1 MQVLTPEEKRFIL
14 LVERGDCA
22 SVAKLI
28 KTYKNKPKV
37 FDVNCLDPLGRNGL
51 SIAII
56 NENPEM
62 MDLLLS
68 EGIQVKDALLLAISE
83 EYVEGVESLL
93 SDEEK
98 NHEPGK
104 KIHLFEPDFAMKIY
118 NYDIRIAVTIFTVS
132 LITGQPYSWES
143 VDPISANYTPD
154 ITPLIL
160 AAHYNNYEILKI
172 LLDRGATLPTP
183 HDLKCSCDS
192 CLTSSQE
199 DSLRFSL
206 SRINAY
212 KALASPSL
220 ISLTSADPILT
231 AFQLSDELKKL
242 RDMETQFCSEYNE
255 LRKQVSYNV
264 MAKDDFHSRITT
276 NIFTFYY

>member
-1 MQVLTPEEKRFIL
+1 MFK
-14 LVERGDCA
+14 
-22 SVAKLI
+22 S
-28 KTYKNKPKV
+28 YYHS
-37 FDVNCLDPLGRNGL
+37 GL
-51 SIAII
+51 
-56 NENPEM
+56 
-62 MDLLLS
+62 
-68 EGIQVKDALLLAISE
+68 
-83 EYVEGVESLL
+83 
-93 SDEEK
+93 
-98 NHEPGK
+98 
-104 KIHLFEPDFAMKIY
+104 
-118 NYDIRIAVTIFTVS
+118 
-132 LITGQPYSWES
+132 PYSWES

-220 ISLTSADPILT
+220 IALTSSDPILT

-242 RDMETQFCSEYNE
+242 RNMETQFCSEYNE
-255 LRKQVSYNV
+255 LRKQVSIQYKKKTTV
-264 MAKDDFHSRITT
+264 MIIRIELSK
-276 NIFTFYY
+276 YKK

>member
-104 KIHLFEPDFAMKIY
+104 KTHSFEPDVTMKLSI
-118 NYDIRIAVTIFTVS
+118 IIM
-132 LITGQPYSWES
+132 
-143 VDPISANYTPD
+143 IS
-154 ITPLIL
+154 
-160 AAHYNNYEILKI
+160 KSQKF
-172 LLDRGATLPTP
+172 LL
-183 HDLKCSCDS
+183 
-192 CLTSSQE
+192 CL
-199 DSLRFSL
+199 
-206 SRINAY
+206 
-212 KALASPSL
+212 
-220 ISLTSADPILT
+220 
-231 AFQLSDELKKL
+231 
-242 RDMETQFCSEYNE
+242 
-255 LRKQVSYNV
+255 
-264 MAKDDFHSRITT
+264 
-276 NIFTFYY
+276 